1 MSAEEQ
7 AGIGKNAS
15 KETLWA
21 EIRHRDSELVSVR
34 ALLGK
39 LEASNEQLDDVIV
52 QLRARLAVADAA
64 LASEREVSERH
75 CADAVKLDAALAA
88 AVSKAQLNLAVN
100 RSCSCGGRP
109 PGTPSTC
116 PACEVWHR
124 LFGDLAP
131 PKPVPID
138 AALHPAPKEGK

>member
-1 MSAEEQ
+1 MSITGPQNEYDAQ
-7 AGIGKNAS
+7 IMAAQR
-15 KETLWA
+15 A
-21 EIRHRDSELVSVR
+21 EI
-34 ALLGK
+34 AT
-39 LEASNEQLDDVIV
+39 
-52 QLRARLAVADAA
+52 LRSRLAVA
-64 LASEREVSERH
+64 
-75 CADAVKLDAALAA
+75 DAALAA
-88 AVSKAQLNLAVN
+88 AVSKAQLNLAIN

-138 AALHPAPKEGK
+138 AALHPATKEST